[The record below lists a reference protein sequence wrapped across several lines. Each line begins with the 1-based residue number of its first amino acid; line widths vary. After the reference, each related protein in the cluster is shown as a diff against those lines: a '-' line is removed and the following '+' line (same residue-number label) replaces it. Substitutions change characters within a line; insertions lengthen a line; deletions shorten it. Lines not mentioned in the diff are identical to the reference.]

1 MAKNLQ
7 HSFSKPE
14 SEDPLLT
21 GKAVFRNTLN
31 PVQHCALK
39 IIADRILDLI
49 VGCNTILVAVRPV
62 EVDESRARQSAGQCD
77 ILSESADALTEKE
90 KERTAFTV
98 RSMRVVIQ
106 FDYVQSWLESQ
117 ITYCWLKV

>member
-7 HSFSKPE
+7 HSFSDSGSE
-14 SEDPLLT
+14 SLLLT
-21 GKAVFRNTLN
+21 GKAVFRNSL
-31 PVQHCALK
+31 HASACCALK

-62 EVDESRARQSAGQCD
+62 EVDVSRARQSAGQCD

>member
-1 MAKNLQ
+1 MKRSTPAQLIQAATSIPMAKNLQ

-21 GKAVFRNTLN
+21 GKAVFRNSLN
-31 PVQHCALK
+31 PLQHCALK

-62 EVDESRARQSAGQCD
+62 EVDVSRARQSAGQCD

-90 KERTAFTV
+90 KRANCIYSSLYAC
-98 RSMRVVIQ
+98 RNSI
-106 FDYVQSWLESQ
+106 
-117 ITYCWLKV
+117 